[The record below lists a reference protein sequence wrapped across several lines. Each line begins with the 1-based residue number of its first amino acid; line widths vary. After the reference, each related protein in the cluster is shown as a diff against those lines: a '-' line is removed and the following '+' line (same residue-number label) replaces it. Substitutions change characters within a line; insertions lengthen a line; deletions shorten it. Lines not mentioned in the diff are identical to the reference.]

1 MLYLLWNLSYS
12 RIRFVTS
19 QIQKPWE
26 SFALFYISLL
36 WVEFIVQL
44 WYWVM
49 RTFTWKLHVA
59 SKKLVGFYFQTSVLY
74 AWFRAFEKLVATKN
88 RGLFIFSPGNST
100 QIIYIF
106 WEEGGYDRI
115 VQKYSNICNHV
126 LNSSPAPTLA
136 RLVWC

>member
-1 MLYLLWNLSYS
+1 M
-12 RIRFVTS
+12 
-19 QIQKPWE
+19 
-26 SFALFYISLL
+26 
-36 WVEFIVQL
+36 
-44 WYWVM
+44 
-49 RTFTWKLHVA
+49 
-59 SKKLVGFYFQTSVLY
+59 VGFYFQTSVFY

-88 RGLFIFSPGNST
+88 RGLFIFNPGNST

-126 LNSSPAPTLA
+126 LNSSPAPTLV